1 MSVFAALTLRQR
13 LEPQKIHSRCG
24 QWAASQPWNM
34 YTCTKEKAYQ
44 QVHDFILQMDAPLLG
59 LIVPVSKYLRCK
71 QPTWNT
77 NLDHWWFGGS
87 AYLSSRR
94 ILDWRMI
101 FNCLRIWMWKS
112 TIGLW
117 VSQCEKTA
125 ELSNI
130 WCPLSLRHMRN
141 PKRTS
146 GDTSINNLYHGNV
159 FQNYNTT
166 QGFVALQ
173 ILHQYKYVMYVYIYI
188 YLCLHAHILH

>member
-1 MSVFAALTLRQR
+1 
-13 LEPQKIHSRCG
+13 
-24 QWAASQPWNM
+24 
-34 YTCTKEKAYQ
+34 
-44 QVHDFILQMDAPLLG
+44 
-59 LIVPVSKYLRCK
+59 
-71 QPTWNT
+71 
-77 NLDHWWFGGS
+77 
-87 AYLSSRR
+87 
-94 ILDWRMI
+94 MI

-130 WCPLSLRHMRN
+130 WCPLSLRHMTN
-141 PKRTS
+141 PKLTS

-188 YLCLHAHILH
+188 YVCMHIYCIKLRIIKALNTERFGGLALATSLSQIVCSKSDAVVLWHEIKFQSTLQRKWYNAYNTKFRVPP